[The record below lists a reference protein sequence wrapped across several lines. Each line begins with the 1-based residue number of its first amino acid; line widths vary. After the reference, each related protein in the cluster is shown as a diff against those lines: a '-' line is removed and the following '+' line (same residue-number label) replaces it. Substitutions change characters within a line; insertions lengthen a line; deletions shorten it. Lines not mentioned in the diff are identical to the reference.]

1 MRRSRRPEWRL
12 EAHSAQRGCGLVP
25 GSPGAGWAVGP
36 VGRVDVLE
44 QYNSVDHY
52 CLTQIVETQRVET

>member
-25 GSPGAGWAVGP
+25 GAGCAVGP

-52 CLTQIVETQRVET
+52 CLTQIVETQIVET